1 MKYLLDS
8 GVQFYSQFS
17 NTHHI
22 TYSETLSINQMIED
36 RWLQKHTEDK
46 LNDHLEVFRVY
57 NRIQEVKTPL
67 LTVNLVSCSTNANLL
82 ESKIVK

>member
-8 GVQFYSQFS
+8 GVRFYSQFS

-46 LNDHLEVFRVY
+46 LNDHLEVFRV
-57 NRIQEVKTPL
+57 
-67 LTVNLVSCSTNANLL
+67 
-82 ESKIVK
+82 